1 MMITAAKSTLIVI
14 LGLLFLVLLVQRL
27 RRRSGVRIPLGLT
40 AIGFFGSLYL
50 LHDHLLGLYSTL
62 PSLQSGEIDKANAA
76 LFWLAVAYTVN
87 VFIKRFVYRRR
98 LTLEGDPKVPLIIQ
112 YMVTLL
118 IYMVAAMII
127 IRLVYQQP
135 IFAIAAT
142 SGALAIVLG
151 YSARTVLEEVFAGI
165 ALNFSSPFEKGDLVQ
180 LNDEWASIK
189 DIGWRSITYL
199 DMDNNSVVV
208 PNSVVA
214 KSKIRNLDRPDGVTR
229 RLFYF
234 LIEYNVPPRVVIDI
248 AQDAMKECPNII
260 DHEWNDVCLF
270 EFDETGIRY
279 RAALHIAHYNDW
291 WIASD
296 EYFNAVWY
304 AFKRA
309 GIRFGQQRHLNY
321 ADHENA
327 DRSLPNSALDDSN
340 WQALVERFDQTPM
353 FDSVTNEDMKELAQS
368 ASLHVV
374 GPPERIIR
382 AGSKRTSMYLIAS
395 GEADVYEV
403 DGKGKETWMAE
414 ICEGETVGLM
424 SLLTGVPQKTTIR
437 ARSETAVWEISS
449 ESLHALFDKKPQIMD
464 NLAEAVVKWQA
475 EETDALNAIQLSREQ
490 EQNLMDKRA
499 SSLSQRITKF
509 FDKDKDD
516 SGNEGY
522 TEF

>member
-1 MMITAAKSTLIVI
+1 M
-14 LGLLFLVLLVQRL
+14 
-27 RRRSGVRIPLGLT
+27 
-40 AIGFFGSLYL
+40 YL
-50 LHDHLLGLYSTL
+50 SND
-62 PSLQSGEIDKANAA
+62 
-76 LFWLAVAYTVN
+76 
-87 VFIKRFVYRRR
+87 FIYRRR

-112 YMVTLL
+112 YMVTVL
-118 IYMVAAMII
+118 IYSVAAMII
-127 IRLVYQQP
+127 VRLVYQQP
-135 IFAIAAT
+135 IFALAAT

-199 DMDNNSVVV
+199 DMDNNSVVI

-248 AQDAMKECPNII
+248 AQDAMKECPHII

-321 ADHENA
+321 ANHENA
-327 DRSLPNSALDDSN
+327 DRGLPSSALEDSN

-353 FDSVTNEDMKELAQS
+353 FDSITNEDMKELAQS
-368 ASLHVV
+368 ATLHVV

-403 DGKGKETWMAE
+403 DSKGKETWMAE
-414 ICEGETVGLM
+414 NMRRRPSGPHV
-424 SLLTGVPQKTTIR
+424 TTNW
-437 ARSETAVWEISS
+437 SPTED
-449 ESLHALFDKKPQIMD
+449 HD
-464 NLAEAVVKWQA
+464 
-475 EETDALNAIQLSREQ
+475 SRT
-490 EQNLMDKRA
+490 N
-499 SSLSQRITKF
+499 
-509 FDKDKDD
+509 
-516 SGNEGY
+516 GNRCMGNQQ
-522 TEF
+522 